1 MASIN
6 FSHLL
11 PDEETEEQEEILE
24 DQDEVVEGVGSVEK
38 TNDEEELSA
47 DDDLTIQVSIIKDS
61 GI

>member
-11 PDEETEEQEEILE
+11 PDEEAEEQEEIME
-24 DQDEVVEGVGSVEK
+24 DRDEVVEGVGSVEK
-38 TNDEEELSA
+38 TNDEEERSA
-47 DDDLTIQVSIIKDS
+47 DDDLTSQVSIKDW